1 MCIRDRLRLD
11 QRVPLSWD
19 IPEEKPLT
27 RRELVERIP
36 LQQRFGPAVLGVVLL
51 SFFSAGAL
59 LVPLPEQRSIDVPD
73 TEARIE
79 TPES

>member
-1 MCIRDRLRLD
+1 LTWAIPEDK
-11 QRVPLSWD
+11 PLS
-19 IPEEKPLT
+19 

-36 LQQRFGPAVLGVVLL
+36 LQQRFGPAVLGIALL
-51 SFFSAGAL
+51 GVFSAGS
-59 LVPLPEQRSIDVPD
+59 LVIPLPEQPSVDVPE